1 MNGSLLRVVPFVA
14 RVGRGTKSWRGA
26 SGYDTVMAMVAM
38 RKRLPTRMTVD
49 EFLVWDAEDVTG
61 RRWQLIDGEPVLMA
75 PAAEGHGAIQ
85 NELGRLLGNH
95 LLATGSPC
103 RVISAPGIV
112 PRVRSN
118 ENFRVPD
125 LGVTCAP
132 PSGGLMVPEPVLIIE
147 ILSPGNEAKTRTN
160 IWTYT
165 TMPSVQEILAVRSTR
180 MEVELLR
187 RDSDGNWPAS
197 PVIVCPPQVLELA
210 SIGFAVPVADM
221 YRTAGLSR

>member
-1 MNGSLLRVVPFVA
+1 
-14 RVGRGTKSWRGA
+14 
-26 SGYDTVMAMVAM
+26 MVAM